1 MHKVMMFRRLFVSFL
16 LVVSSALSYAGGY
29 NSATH
34 DLYTDGSRYLLQS
47 KPLMVLIAS
56 DIVIP
61 LSLDPLYDDILLTPN
76 GSGGWATTYA
86 PTAAEMSGNW
96 VEATNT
102 IYSYDYDS
110 DGAQDLFIRAKNSAQ
125 QSILVYSH
133 TGNNP
138 SALGIAATQGGIDHS
153 SASGYSISFSGK
165 TITATKTGHLTMV
178 SSIGSAGISTFNVQ
192 NNNYELAN
200 ESNSGA
206 DSLEADNY
214 VGSQSYTAAASQNG
228 SVGVQFPITLPA
240 GVSGLTPNISVVYNS
255 NVNNGLLGAG
265 FNLAAGSSIRRCA
278 KTVSTEGAFSTLL
291 FNDSDA
297 LCFNGSKLI
306 AVNGGSG
313 LSNGAEYRTEID
325 SYSKIILSKN
335 SNKFSFSVY
344 GKDGVIHTYAKA
356 VKANGIHAGIE
367 KEWLITKSTDRFG
380 NVIEY
385 SYVDGQYGD
394 VYLSSIKY
402 SDITVLFN
410 YNESTRNDSVVKFSG
425 GDEYRIAKYL
435 ESVDIASTAVFKEY
449 HYLYN
454 LAGTGKYSTF
464 NDILQLDAI
473 QECGYKVAGNVSTRA
488 CKPALILDWNE
499 QGFDLVDDSG
509 SQVST
514 LDSRRQTLAV
524 DWDQSGTDDI
534 IVLGSDRIS
543 IHYSDA
549 SGKLQSAQT
558 LYTFPSGK
566 TISSI
571 IPVDLNL
578 DGAPELIFRSHQ
590 GTYGPAD
597 TNLQWHLFQHN
608 GTVQS
613 LGTLVDA
620 GNSHKYPA
628 VADVNGDG
636 YPDIMLP
643 FGSLQWKLALNT
655 SVTTG
660 SASLDVPN
668 TALLGTGDAT
678 KGLTNLGSV
687 NGYSYFL
694 NEKDAGLDLLK
705 ISKSGTVATITAGI
719 VNEKYIP
726 LDANGDGL
734 KDILVGTSGNL
745 LLYLNTGEG
754 FKQVTT
760 SVATSVVLDS
770 YGDGLTYR
778 NYPTRIHDFN
788 GDGLDDLSYVENNQI
803 KFLVSTGSDF
813 KYESFG
819 GIAFS
824 GVGSEVAE
832 TVIRASLNLPQK
844 CYDEIPY
851 LNLRNSDPGFN
862 YDYSSVNLSGWSDNS
877 VTGYSI
883 ADRADIYTNNIWQAT
898 VVLGSI
904 QTLYDNTIH
913 NPDSSLYLPYGNFY
927 EMDNSGNVIF
937 SNDGQP
943 VLKDGVNDSTIQST
957 LGVDYFNS
965 ISDEEYRILSQNSF
979 VYYSVYKSVTSA
991 ISSCRTLVQGTGD
1004 QLSQEQVNDY
1014 QFLSDLENALYTKLG
1029 KFTNKLARTGVS
1041 SNTGLYDS
1049 AFRNLAILQGLQIY
1063 LWVDTSIDNAFKA
1076 TVFNIGDV
1084 ESYSSNATPAI
1095 SDIFGYSFADTNGD
1109 GDLDLVKQ
1117 LVQSS
1122 NQWIISKNQAES
1134 RAQLQSITD
1143 PRGKKTTFEY
1153 SNVSDS
1159 SVYSATDA
1167 STSGEIVIRGGYPL
1181 LKSMTVEDSTSA
1193 SNIKEQKTF
1202 KYGNIRVNLFGRG
1215 MLGAESYTVNNLVLD
1230 NSVTT
1235 EYHQDFPLIGRE
1247 KSTKSQVD
1255 VSLGS
1260 PITISE
1266 SSLEWDATNSAPYRV
1281 TPDKQTSIDYEQSPH
1296 SSYAKTIADFTFDTY
1311 GNLTNKTVTLFDM
1324 LNSEAEVSEY
1334 TYSATYPFESGYNSV
1349 ADWTISFAQSETESW
1364 SRASNQQNSSLRSG
1378 ARSLTKTYTQ
1388 YQNTLRPLTEV
1399 LSTPAGDLTKTYG
1412 YDGFGNV
1419 TSLSSYSATDTIS
1432 TVNYREFQGNKWP
1445 TKVSNNLYGDSVK
1458 AVYAYDERY
1467 GGTTSITDYAG
1478 ITTSTEFDQFGRT
1491 VSQTDALN
1499 NTAVIN
1505 YTWCSSGM
1513 SGCAVNASGT
1523 LASYYV
1529 TTSTP
1534 GAPDVVEYY
1543 DAFNNKLKEKKEG
1556 FSSSEFIYQQW
1567 SYDNAGRLVN
1577 ESVPS
1582 FSFPITTLSTTT
1594 YDDLGRVQSVTKA
1607 DGGSSVYTYGID
1619 GNHRKTTQNVTIATS
1634 ASGAS
1639 NRTSMREDYLSADGL
1654 VIKSIQALGDATDE
1668 VTTLYDYDPQQN
1680 LDWTQ
1685 VQVPNASDNVV
1696 ITQKFDAMGNRIY
1709 MNDPDTGVIVDTYS
1723 PRGNLLSTI
1732 NNSNQMVNYTYDSLD
1747 RTKTRTE
1754 PEGVTTWYYDS
1765 EAECT
1770 LDDQDPLLY
1779 TLNGYVCA
1787 VATPSQNYKE
1797 QYAYSLQGQ
1806 RLAVREELTGYEFGT
1821 TGRNWLVAY
1830 SYDNYGRDSGTIYD
1844 SEVEVVRNYT
1854 DTGYLDLVYNYAA
1867 PTTQYY
1873 DVRSI
1878 TPYGGVHEFTLG
1890 NGVDVTQSVD
1900 PTSGR
1905 LAEIAAIN
1913 ASGVELVNE
1922 HYDWFSDGALYSK
1935 DHTRPNNTVSET
1947 YSYDALSRL
1956 DTVTRN
1962 GVTEQYDYNVLGNII
1977 KKPGISGT
1985 YAYEGVRNAGPHAV
1999 TQAGGVNYGYDE
2011 RGNMTQRGSDSIAY
2025 TSYDKPYTISSSNGT
2040 ETFSYGPDRSRF
2052 RHTSGN
2058 TTTYYQTGSSYEEI
2072 FTSGNSDSVKRHYID
2087 GGLVLDLE
2095 GGVQTY
2101 KYQIKDYKDSLLVV
2115 TDETGNA
2122 LQYATFD
2129 AYGTRTEGDNS
2140 LVTRGFT
2147 DHEHLDSGLI
2157 HMNGRV
2163 YDPVIGRF
2171 LSADMYVQA
2180 PYNSQSYNRYSYV
2193 WNNPVSFIDPSGYTV
2208 EAGYFNSGAIPKFSF
2223 SSNYSILEGLLDFP
2237 IAGLN
2242 IVASSLN
2249 VPLNI
2254 LGEVGSVTNEYEG
2267 EIITI
2272 GTSFHP
2278 VAGMASMMGAKTVGA
2293 LRFLKYSP
2301 IDNILAK
2308 GTSRLKSA
2316 WKPAD
2321 DLPVIDDVANGA
2333 GQKPIIVGENMKRV
2347 KEYADK
2353 TGGHAYRPWKNDPF
2367 DFILGMKRNERW
2379 IKDQMRNGR
2388 EVIDI
2393 GPDFL
2398 RRAATGRSSPFYEME
2413 RRNLKGY
2420 DSYNKAFERNGS
2432 NGGVS
2437 GLDF

>member
-1 MHKVMMFRRLFVSFL
+1 MMFRRLFVSFL

-102 IYSYDYDS
+102 IYFYDYDS
-110 DGAQDLFIRAKNSAQ
+110 DGTQDLFIRAKNSGQ

-133 TGNNP
+133 SGNNP
-138 SALGIAATQGGIDHS
+138 SVIGISATQGGVDHS
-153 SASGYSISFSGK
+153 SASGYSISFNGK

-178 SSIGSAGISTFNVQ
+178 SSISSTGISTFNAQ
-192 NNNYELAN
+192 NNNYELAD
-200 ESNSGA
+200 EPSSGA
-206 DSLEADNY
+206 DSLEADTY

-228 SVGVQFPITLPA
+228 SVDVQFPITLPA
-240 GVSGLTPNISVVYNS
+240 GVSGLTPDIAVVYNS
-255 NVNNGLLGAG
+255 NVSNGLLGAG

-278 KTVSTEGAFSTLL
+278 KTVSTEGVFSTLS

-306 AVNGGSG
+306 AVDGSSS

-325 SYSKIILSKN
+325 SYSKIILSKT

-344 GKDGVIHTYAKA
+344 GKNGVIHTYGKA
-356 VKANGIHAGIE
+356 VEANGIHAGVE

-380 NVIEY
+380 NAIDY
-385 SYVDGQYGD
+385 SYIDGLYGD

-402 SDITVLFN
+402 SDITVSFN

-549 SGKLQSAQT
+549 SGQLQSAQT

-636 YPDIMLP
+636 YPDVMLP

-655 SVTTG
+655 SATTG

-705 ISKSGTVATITAGI
+705 ISKTGALTTITTGI

-760 SVATSVVLDS
+760 SVATSVILDS

-778 NYPTRIHDFN
+778 NYPTKVHDFN
-788 GDGLDDLSYVENNQI
+788 GDGLDDLSYVDGSQI
-803 KFLVSTGSDF
+803 KFLISTGSDF

-819 GIAFS
+819 GVAFS
-824 GVGSEVAE
+824 GVGSEAAE

-844 CYDEIPY
+844 CYDEVPY

-862 YDYSSVNLSGWSDNS
+862 YDYSSVNLSGWSDDS

-883 ADRADIYTNNIWQAT
+883 ADGADIYTNNIWQAT

-913 NPDSSLYLPYGNFY
+913 NPVSSLYLPYANFY

-943 VLKDGVNDSTIQST
+943 VLKDGVNDSTIQSA
-957 LGVDYFNS
+957 LGTDYFNK

-979 VYYSVYKSVTSA
+979 VYYSVYKSVSSA
-991 ISSCRTLVQGTGD
+991 ISSCRDLVQGTGD

-1014 QFLSDLENALYTKLG
+1014 QFLNNLTSALYSTLG
-1029 KFTNKLARTGVS
+1029 RFTNKLARTGVGKY
-1041 SNTGLYDS
+1041 TGLYSDS
-1049 AFRNLAILQGLQIY
+1049 VDALYRNGAIVQGLQIY
-1063 LWVDTSIDNAFKA
+1063 LWVDASINNAFNA

-1109 GDLDLVKQ
+1109 GNLDLVKQ

-1122 NQWIISKNQAES
+1122 NQWITAKNQANS
-1134 RAQLQSITD
+1134 RAQLQSVAD

-1153 SNVSDS
+1153 SDVSDS
-1159 SVYSATDA
+1159 SVYSAMDA
-1167 STSGEIVIRGGYPL
+1167 STSGELVIRGGYPL

-1193 SNIKEQKTF
+1193 SSIKEQKAF
-1202 KYGNIRVNLFGRG
+1202 KYENIRVNLFGRG
-1215 MLGAESYTVNNLVLD
+1215 MLGAEFYTVNNLVLD

-1247 KSTKSQVD
+1247 KSAKSQVA

-1260 PITISE
+1260 PITINE
-1266 SSLEWDATNSAPYRV
+1266 SSLEWDATTSAPYRV
-1281 TPDKQTSIDYEQSPH
+1281 TLDKQTSIDYEQSPH
-1296 SSYAKTIADFTFDTY
+1296 YSYGKTITDYTFDTY

-1334 TYSATYPFESGYNSV
+1334 AYSANYPFESGYNSV
-1349 ADWTISFAQSETESW
+1349 ANWIISFAKSETESW
-1364 SRASNQQNSSLRSG
+1364 SRASNQQNTNIRSG
-1378 ARSLTKTYTQ
+1378 GNRSLTKTYTQ
-1388 YQNTLRPLTEV
+1388 YQDTLRPLTEV
-1399 LSTPAGDLTKTYG
+1399 LSTPTGDLTKIYD

-1419 TSLSSYSATDTIS
+1419 TSLSSYSATDTVS
-1432 TVNYREFQGNKWP
+1432 TVNYSEFQGNKWP
-1445 TKVSNNLYGDSVK
+1445 TKVSNNLYGDNVK
-1458 AVYAYDERY
+1458 AVNTYDGRY

-1491 VSQTDALN
+1491 ASQTDALN

-1505 YTWCSSGM
+1505 YTWCASGM
-1513 SGCAVNASGT
+1513 SECVVNASGT
-1523 LASYYV
+1523 LAAYYV

-1534 GAPDVVEYY
+1534 GAPDVIEYY
-1543 DAFNNKLKEKKEG
+1543 DAFSNKLKEKKDG
-1556 FSSSEFIYQQW
+1556 FSSGEYIYQQW
-1567 SYDNAGRLVN
+1567 NYDNAGRLAN

-1607 DGGSSVYTYGID
+1607 DGGSLVYTYAID
-1619 GNHRKTTQNVTIATS
+1619 GSNRKTTQNVTIAAGT
-1634 ASGAS
+1634 SGAS
-1639 NRTSMREDYLSADGL
+1639 NRTSTREDYFSADGL
-1654 VIKSIQALGDATDE
+1654 VVKSIQALGDATDE

-1685 VQVPNASDNVV
+1685 VQASNVSNNVV
-1696 ITQKFDAMGNRIY
+1696 ITQKFDVLGNRIY
-1709 MNDPDTGVIVDTYS
+1709 MNDPDTGIIVDTYS
-1723 PRGNLLSTI
+1723 PKGNLLSTI
-1732 NNSNQMVNYTYDSLD
+1732 NNSNQMVSYTYDSLD

-1754 PEGVTTWYYDS
+1754 PEGVTTWYYDT
-1765 EAECT
+1765 APECT
-1770 LDDQDPLLY
+1770 LDDQDSSLY

-1787 VATPSQNYKE
+1787 VASPSQNYKE

-1806 RLAVREELTGYEFGT
+1806 RLVVREELTGYEFGT
-1821 TGRNWLVAY
+1821 AGRNWLVAY

-1844 SEVEVVRNYT
+1844 SEVEIVRNYT
-1854 DTGYLDLVYNYAA
+1854 DTGYLDLVYNYSA

-1873 DVRSI
+1873 DVTSI
-1878 TPYGGVHEFTLG
+1878 NTYGGVHEFTLG
-1890 NGVDVTQSVD
+1890 NGVDVTHTVD

-1905 LAEIAAIN
+1905 LTAIAAVN

-1935 DHTRPNNTVSET
+1935 EHTRPNSTVNET

-1977 KKPGISGT
+1977 NKPGINGA

-2011 RGNMTQRGSDSIAY
+2011 RGNMTQRGSYSIAY
-2025 TSYDKPYTISSSNGT
+2025 TSYDKPHAINSSVGN

-2052 RHTSGN
+2052 RHVSGN
-2058 TTTYYQTGSSYEEI
+2058 TTTYYQTGSPYEEI

-2115 TDETGNA
+2115 TDEAGNA

-2171 LSADMYVQA
+2171 LSADMYIQA

-2223 SSNYSILEGLLDFP
+2223 TSNYSILEGLLDFP

-2254 LGEVGSVTNEYEG
+2254 LGEIGSFTNEYEG

-2278 VAGMASMMGAKTVGA
+2278 ATGFASMVGTQA
-2293 LRFLKYSP
+2293 VGSLRFLKYSP
-2301 IDNILAK
+2301 VGNALAK
-2308 GTSRLKSA
+2308 EASRFKFA
-2316 WKPAD
+2316 WQPMD
-2321 DLPVIDDVANGA
+2321 DLPLIDDVANG
-2333 GQKPIIVGENMKRV
+2333 GRNFIQDLLSMKR
-2347 KEYADK
+2347 
-2353 TGGHAYRPWKNDPF
+2353 
-2367 DFILGMKRNERW
+2367 
-2379 IKDQMRNGR
+2379 
-2388 EVIDI
+2388 
-2393 GPDFL
+2393 
-2398 RRAATGRSSPFYEME
+2398 
-2413 RRNLKGY
+2413 LKGNSDIAQGARADAETLGNAWVNGKNVQRFELDHGGY
-2420 DSYNKAFERNGS
+2420 GLTDGTRTFRLQYKPKDGIWKANFQENTFVEGRAKGIEIKNVHM
-2432 NGGVS
+2432 NIIDMVAP
-2437 GLDF
+2437 